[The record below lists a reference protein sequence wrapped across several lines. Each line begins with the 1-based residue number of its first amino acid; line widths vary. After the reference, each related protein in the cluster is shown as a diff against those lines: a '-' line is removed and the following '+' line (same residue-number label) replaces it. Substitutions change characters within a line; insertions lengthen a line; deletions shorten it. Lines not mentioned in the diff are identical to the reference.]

1 VIGKTRGRNM
11 KKRYPTVYRSG
22 ESMIMNSDGA
32 REMKKKK
39 GSASSNGLEQDYGLG
54 NMGFNKMRT
63 INGR

>member
-22 ESMIMNSDGA
+22 ESMIMNDGA

-39 GSASSNGLEQDYGLG
+39 VLRVQMAWNRIMGWETWGSI
-54 NMGFNKMRT
+54 R
-63 INGR
+63 

>member
-22 ESMIMNSDGA
+22 ESMIMNGDGA

-39 GSASSNGLEQDYGLG
+39 KVLRVQMAWNRIMGWETWGSI
-54 NMGFNKMRT
+54 R
-63 INGR
+63 